1 MHECMNGR
9 TTTAGDPIEVR
20 SGSISGSS
28 GSSTSSTQLLPLLL
42 LLPSPSSTTLPPF
55 VLLSFLPS
63 VSSIYHLLVIYF
75 IGFLVDF
82 PLFLDFNFL
91 QSGSRPVECR
101 SSDCFIFFCLRL
113 RKVRAIHLLHPPR
126 SFSPFDRRV
135 PSSSRS
141 LDPFVLS
148 IFDASI
154 LRAARNDLL
163 VLLIQTSGG
172 FWL

>member
-1 MHECMNGR
+1 MHEWTNDNCR
-9 TTTAGDPIEVR
+9 
-20 SGSISGSS
+20 GSDRGSLWVHQWFEWFFHFFH
-28 GSSTSSTQLLPLLL
+28 STSSSSSSSSLSFFNY
-42 LLPSPSSTTLPPF
+42 SPSLCSP
-55 VLLSFLPS
+55 FLPS

-113 RKVRAIHLLHPPR
+113 RKVRAIHLLQPPR